1 MTSIPQ
7 VCTKEVGLK
16 KSVGMPEK
24 YQTNEKWRV
33 QLSFCVVVVKG
44 VVSTWGLVTKIK
56 KKHLR
61 KRSFIDVSLSCYFEM
76 FTSMEYSTIF
86 RLDAF
91 DLLDGL
97 SSRTNRSNLCPK
109 LGAILILVYKT
120 SLMSLILVSDSYVFV
135 NELLLLN
142 RQTLY
147 HFYSHT

>member
-1 MTSIPQ
+1 MFHHLTIFK
-7 VCTKEVGLK
+7 CLLLL
-16 KSVGMPEK
+16 
-24 YQTNEKWRV
+24 YRV
-33 QLSFCVVVVKG
+33 FL
-44 VVSTWGLVTKIK
+44 
-56 KKHLR
+56 
-61 KRSFIDVSLSCYFEM
+61 IDV
-76 FTSMEYSTIF
+76 F

-91 DLLDGL
+91 DLLAGL

-109 LGAILILVYKT
+109 LGATLILVYKT